1 MQYCGT
7 CRCGKTAGVGDHE
20 TECRIAYIIKSSV
33 EGARAGGSISMF
45 DILRGMARFLLIGF
59 AVLGAA
65 LLYLT
70 LLDRFLHKRFPRIGM
85 FLSAPVVAL
94 FFMLPVVALIG
105 AYGEL
110 LGLRSL
116 EPFVLIVAYVLTVAF
131 LIWSA
136 ATKSNDADS
145 SK

>member
-1 MQYCGT
+1 
-7 CRCGKTAGVGDHE
+7 
-20 TECRIAYIIKSSV
+20 
-33 EGARAGGSISMF
+33 MF